1 MKVKA
6 LFQNHVFA
14 FICVYVPTSEVEIML
29 FLNNLNLILQICSSG
44 EFLFLGWDFNCTEQ
58 NKKKLLLN
66 INMVF
71 LVSVLLFL

>member
-1 MKVKA
+1 MKVKG
-6 LFQNHVFA
+6 LFQNHVFV

-29 FLNNLNLILQICSSG
+29 FLNNLNLILQNCSSG

-58 NKKKLLLN
+58 NNKKLLLN